1 MEEKLDIYETI
12 AVILLIVNVLNFLL
26 FIRVQRDIA
35 EFNKRQEQVN
45 EYVINKVER

>member
-1 MEEKLDIYETI
+1 MEEKLDIYDIITI
-12 AVILLIVNVLNFLL
+12 ILLIVNVLNFFI

-45 EYVINKVER
+45 EYVINKVEK

>member
-1 MEEKLDIYETI
+1 MEDRLYDILIT
-12 AVILLIVNVLNFLL
+12 VILIVNVLNL
-26 FIRVQRDIA
+26 FVFIKVQRDIA